1 MKVYSLLGFVDYE
14 GSDLLGVFG
23 SKEDMLKFIEGIE
36 RRVRYDG
43 VEVYSNYDSLGYVVS
58 ELGQKVNMLYDV
70 EYL

>member
-23 SKEDMLKFIEGIE
+23 SLEDLMKFYEQSSS
-36 RRVRYDG
+36 VRGFDQ
-43 VEVYSNYDSLGYVVS
+43 VGYVVC
-58 ELGQKVNMLYDV
+58 ELGQEVDVYRDV